1 MSDVLQELS
10 GASDSSGDEESDGE
24 ETKEGEAVDEDD
36 EAEKANL
43 PHYVSRF
50 KVGVGCCFCL
60 SRLPNL
66 HEPSSQSAGQQTPFP
81 VMSMFV
87 TQIFLRRL
95 SN

>member
-1 MSDVLQELS
+1 MLQELS
-10 GASDSSGDEESDGE
+10 AASDSSGDEESDGE
-24 ETKEGEAVDEDD
+24 ESKKEEAVDEDD

-50 KVGVGCCFCL
+50 KVSVLCCFCL
-60 SRLPNL
+60 SLLPNL

-87 TQIFLRRL
+87 TQIFLRKLR
-95 SN
+95 N